1 MFSWA
6 LREEYK
12 MQRSK
17 TGLER
22 KLNDLILAETI
33 ETDFFRGEY
42 NERTN
47 RVRVCFTP
55 LFEDEPPLFAIRE
68 VHSAI
73 TCIRG
78 RVIDESIGRFELQ
91 ICSVYE
97 NEYAEIGIIL
107 SEFEK
112 LVLIY
117 KEMCQYRDYDAD
129 DFFYYRFS
137 DSSRAFIRFK
147 FSSFESVEHWKP
159 VNYWELITQD
169 KKEMSNS
176 GANLKEKNTLLNI
189 IYEIDE
195 NIQNGMEFRCIKKSK
210 YENTYKKTVLELYE
224 SGNLTPEIEDRLM
237 SVMKMLLRNMYS
249 PQKENDKMETEATV
263 RMLEDMAGLDGLA
276 ESDFQIK

>member
-1 MFSWA
+1 MFSLA

-12 MQRSK
+12 MKRSK
-17 TGLER
+17 IVLER
-22 KLNDLILAETI
+22 KLNDLIIVETI

-47 RVRVCFTP
+47 HVRVCFTP
-55 LFEDEPPLFAIRE
+55 RFEDEPPLFAIRE
-68 VHSAI
+68 VHSVI

-78 RVIDESIGRFELQ
+78 RRIDESIGRFELQ

-129 DFFYYRFS
+129 DFFYYKFS

-147 FSSFESVEHWKP
+147 FSCFESVEHWKP

-176 GANLKEKNTLLNI
+176 GANLKEKNPLLNI

-237 SVMKMLLRNMYS
+237 SVMKMLLRNMYY

-276 ESDFQIK
+276 ASDFQIK